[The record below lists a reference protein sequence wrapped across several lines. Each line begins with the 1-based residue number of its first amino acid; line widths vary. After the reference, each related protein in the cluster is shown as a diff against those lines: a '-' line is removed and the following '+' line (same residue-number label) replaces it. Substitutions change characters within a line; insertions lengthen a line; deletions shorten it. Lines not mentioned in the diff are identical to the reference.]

1 MFLIPFYTKVNAKV
15 ELKSSNRIGAIIEIS
30 LKSYTLRVK
39 AMKKNNFLN
48 LSLYGLDLTQ
58 RQKKYTYQV

>member
-30 LKSYTLRVK
+30 LKSYTLGVK
-39 AMKKNNFLN
+39 ATK
-48 LSLYGLDLTQ
+48 
-58 RQKKYTYQV
+58 QKQFFEFITLWS